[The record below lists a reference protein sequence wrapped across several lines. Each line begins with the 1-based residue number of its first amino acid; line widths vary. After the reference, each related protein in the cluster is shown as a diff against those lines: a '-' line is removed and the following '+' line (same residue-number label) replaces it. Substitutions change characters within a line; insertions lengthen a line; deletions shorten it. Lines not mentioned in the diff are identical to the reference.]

1 MAIPASAVWFPT
13 EWEVFRVAQRHF
25 TVSEANA
32 LVPFLE
38 GHLRRLQE
46 LQRQAQTLFEEMER
60 LKAVGYRPDGK
71 LILQRDFQDTRE
83 SFDRSVAEANA
94 RIADVNRTGCQL
106 KSVEL
111 GLIDFPGA
119 LEDAEVLLCWKLG
132 EDAVR
137 YYHSPVEGFDGR
149 KLLPGV
155 NLPQETNDPNIGSN

>member
-1 MAIPASAVWFPT
+1 MAH
-13 EWEVFRVAQRHF
+13 RLF

-46 LQRQAQTLFEEMER
+46 LQRQAQAHFEEMEKI
-60 LKAVGYRPDGK
+60 KAVGYKPDGK

-111 GLIDFPGA
+111 GLVDFPSV
-119 LEDAEVLLCWKLG
+119 LEGQEVLLCWKLG
-132 EDAVR
+132 EDALR
-137 YYHSPVEGFDGR
+137 HYHTPLEGFDGR
-149 KLLPGV
+149 QLLPEQS
-155 NLPQETNDPNIGSN
+155 LPQESGDPNQSAG

>member
-1 MAIPASAVWFPT
+1 MAH
-13 EWEVFRVAQRHF
+13 RLF

-46 LQRQAQTLFEEMER
+46 LQRQAQAHFEEMEQI
-60 LKAVGYRPDGK
+60 KAVGYKPDGK

-94 RIADVNRTGCQL
+94 RIADINRTGCQL

-111 GLIDFPGA
+111 GLVDFPSKID
-119 LEDAEVLLCWKLG
+119 EQEVLLCWKLG
-132 EDAVR
+132 EDALR
-137 YYHSPVEGFDGR
+137 HYHTPLEGFDGR
-149 KLLPGV
+149 QLLPERS
-155 NLPQETNDPNIGSN
+155 LPQESGDPNQSAG

>member
-1 MAIPASAVWFPT
+1 M
-13 EWEVFRVAQRHF
+13 AQRHF

-83 SFDRSVAEANA
+83 AFDRSVAEANA

-111 GLIDFPGA
+111 GLIDFPGT
-119 LEDAEVLLCWKLG
+119 LEEGEVLLCWKLG
-132 EDAVR
+132 EEAVL
-137 YYHSPVEGFDGR
+137 YYHSPLEGFDGR
-149 KLLPGV
+149 RLLPDAE
-155 NLPQETNDPNIGSN
+155 LPKETNDPNPNKNSS

>member
-1 MAIPASAVWFPT
+1 MAN
-13 EWEVFRVAQRHF
+13 RLF

-46 LQRQAQTLFEEMER
+46 LQRQAQSHFEEMEQI
-60 LKAVGYRPDGK
+60 KAVGYKPDGK

-94 RIADVNRTGCQL
+94 RIADINRTGCQL

-111 GLIDFPGA
+111 GLVDFPGKVD
-119 LEDAEVLLCWKLG
+119 EQDILLCWKLG
-132 EDAVR
+132 EDALR
-137 YYHSPVEGFDGR
+137 HYHTPLEGFDGR
-149 KLLPGV
+149 QLLPERC
-155 NLPQETNDPNIGSN
+155 LPQESGEASQ